1 MTQNQ
6 RFWDSFHLT
15 EGYSHYEVRANGL
28 RFDVSVENAVSMHML
43 NSFQDLES
51 LKLHFAFWDVIL
63 ATIDGVI
70 QVTIHQ
76 LENEGQTPSWFIVQ
90 HLVEADD
97 VWVRGQ
103 SLESLNFS
111 QVLDLFNRME
121 VIFHALDGNVFSGL
135 DRLSF
140 QHFWECSFALLGY

>member
-1 MTQNQ
+1 
-6 RFWDSFHLT
+6 
-15 EGYSHYEVRANGL
+15 
-28 RFDVSVENAVSMHML
+28 VENAVSMHML

-140 QHFWECSFALLGY
+140 QHF